1 MKNLQ
6 KEMLEEI
13 QTKYSNMN
21 IENQK
26 SRNLFD
32 NILQLSVLNFR
43 DYPDEEIKKQKA
55 LFLLLIKYTNEGRF
69 DSDFYM
75 DTIENSKKIKTSI
88 KRFFRK
94 INEVSIYIK
103 ESVELNIDS
112 ISTTDNL
119 QEYIIDIRSLIY
131 ALSQFV
137 PNFEAEFKLLEA
149 EKQKAILEK
158 QESSNIEKNIQNQF
172 NYHYSEIE
180 NCPQVSI
187 HEVTHLLK
195 LKDSSTTHKWLK
207 SVNISP
213 HKIGS
218 KVMIYVQELQLELD
232 LPLALSLKSKDPK
245 NWENTFINLS
255 RNEKTANAIIYKL
268 NNKEESKFQIHKQI
282 SSDSSKNKFKNI

>member
-1 MKNLQ
+1 
-6 KEMLEEI
+6 
-13 QTKYSNMN
+13 
-21 IENQK
+21 
-26 SRNLFD
+26 
-32 NILQLSVLNFR
+32 
-43 DYPDEEIKKQKA
+43 
-55 LFLLLIKYTNEGRF
+55 
-69 DSDFYM
+69 M
-75 DTIENSKKIKTSI
+75 DAIENSKKIKTSI

-103 ESVELNIDS
+103 ESIALNIDS

-158 QESSNIEKNIQNQF
+158 QVSSNIEKNIPNQF

-268 NNKEESKFQIHKQI
+268 NNKEESKFQKHRQI
-282 SSDSSKNKFKNI
+282 SSEYSKNKFKNI